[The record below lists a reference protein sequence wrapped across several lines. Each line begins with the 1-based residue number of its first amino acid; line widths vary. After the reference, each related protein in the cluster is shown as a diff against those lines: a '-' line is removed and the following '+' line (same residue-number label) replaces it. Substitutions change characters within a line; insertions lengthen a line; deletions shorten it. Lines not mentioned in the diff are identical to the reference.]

1 MPAPKS
7 PSQAFWKD
15 DLEVHVEHV
24 LAQASNG
31 SLGAWISRR
40 TGRQLSIICE
50 AHGLETASTQK
61 MRDSVHELNGELT
74 PYVLVEQF
82 SQFKSKVAVL
92 DFARGSLPDAVVTS
106 CLKGDDDPDKTALL
120 FAIYQQ
126 RWSDLRL
133 VFHLD
138 KIHKSGFARMRL
150 RGKPR
155 AQKESFAA
163 FLNDKSAKAI
173 LAAFDKSRR
182 DRLTSELKSVIT
194 RQNQVLVFIRRAE
207 RPDHLVRSGGGVI
220 HGYRS
225 EWIIL
230 AFSAD
235 AARVDISS
243 VSIDTPLD
251 VANRI
256 ASAYFKKDCEYE
268 NENVATDPDQ
278 IETFL
283 TSIRDVSDGPLV
295 LVEISYGSSPLA
307 GSPAIRLRQNDA
319 TSIGDAIAHFEKAVG
334 KLRIDDIES
343 VKVMFRKKRVSLIL
357 DAPEG
362 EAQGNVVR
370 YSDHR
375 LNALERVEFENHLRD
390 AHGITVLST
399 EKRFKRPS

>member
-1 MPAPKS
+1 MPAPKQPPQS
-7 PSQAFWKD
+7 FWKD

-24 LAQASNG
+24 LAQTGNG
-31 SLGAWISRR
+31 SLGAWVSRR
-40 TGRQLSIICE
+40 TGRQLSIMCE
-50 AHGLETASTQK
+50 GLGLETASTQK
-61 MRDSVHELNGELT
+61 MRDAIHELNGELT
-74 PYVLVEQF
+74 PYLLVEQF

-92 DFARGSLPDAVVTS
+92 DFARGALPDAVVAA
-106 CLKGDDDPDKTALL
+106 CLKSDDDPDKAALL

-133 VFHLD
+133 IFHLD

-150 RGKPR
+150 RGNPR
-155 AQKESFAA
+155 APKESFAA
-163 FLNDKSAKAI
+163 FLNDKSAKAL

-182 DRLTSELKSVIT
+182 DRLTSELKSVIA

-235 AARVDISS
+235 AGRVDISS

-256 ASAYFKKDCEYE
+256 ASAFFKKDCEYE

-278 IETFL
+278 IEMFL
-283 TSIRDVSDGPLV
+283 ANIRDVSDGPLV
-295 LVEISYGSSPLA
+295 LVEIAYGSSPLA

-319 TSIGDAIAHFEKAVG
+319 TSIGDAIAHFEKAIG
-334 KLRIDDIES
+334 KLRIEDIES

-357 DAPEG
+357 DAPED

-375 LNALERVEFENHLRD
+375 LNALERVEFEKHMQD
-390 AHGITVLST
+390 AHGITILST